1 VFPVVLTLS
10 QLERDTLLSWK
21 RSSKIILPNEQML
34 IELLQNHKGGELEL
48 TENQVVILS
57 SWAESSVDGNFG
69 SGSITN
75 ITEKQAL
82 EKINDAV
89 SSMSTLTAVP
99 VSKLTAVKHVT
110 AKGSRLKNKRL
121 VIVII
126 TVMLFL
132 VLYLFLGRR

>member
-1 VFPVVLTLS
+1 MVLTLS